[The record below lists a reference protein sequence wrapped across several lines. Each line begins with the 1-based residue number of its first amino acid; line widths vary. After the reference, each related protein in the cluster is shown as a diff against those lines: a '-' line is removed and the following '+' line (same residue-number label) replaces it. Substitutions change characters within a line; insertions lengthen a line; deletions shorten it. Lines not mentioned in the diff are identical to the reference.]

1 MPLEPPVTMV
11 TLLLYRRPE
20 EAAADAIACEVGHVR
35 SRPKFDQQVYLTLD
49 HWMKFAKGSY
59 SIAGVEKIETR
70 VASFPG

>member
-20 EAAADAIACEVGHVR
+20 AAAADAIVCEVCHVR

-49 HWMKFAKGSY
+49 HRLNFAKGSY

-70 VASFPG
+70 VGSFPG